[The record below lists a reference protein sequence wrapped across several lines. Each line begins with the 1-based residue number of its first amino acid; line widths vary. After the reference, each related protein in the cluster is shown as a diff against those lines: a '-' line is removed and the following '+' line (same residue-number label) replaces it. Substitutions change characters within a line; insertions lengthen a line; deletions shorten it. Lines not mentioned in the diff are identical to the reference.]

1 MEYRLEFFYEYG
13 LFLAKA
19 LTVVIA
25 LIITLVAMISI
36 AMKQSGNTT
45 EKGQLEFVS
54 LSDSYAELKQYGKRS
69 LLSDSELKA
78 FDKQEKVRVKAEKK
92 AAKKASKK
100 GEVGQDKSP
109 ESSCNSVS
117 SAESSSAKKSEACS
131 EIAENQL
138 QEVNANVGTNSHS
151 SHNVFVIDF
160 TGSMQA
166 DEVEA
171 LRREVTAILSVAT
184 TEDEVVVRLESG
196 GGVVHGYGLAAAQL
210 QRIKDAKI
218 KLTVTIDKVAASGGY
233 MMACVADDVIC
244 ANFAIIGSIGV
255 VAQVP
260 NIHKL
265 LKKNDVDIEMH
276 TAGEYK
282 RTLTM
287 LGENTDEGRAKFK
300 AELEAVH
307 VMFKDFVVQNRP
319 DLNINE
325 VATGEYWYGLEALK
339 KGLVDKLSTSD
350 DVLLE
355 LNQTHKVYRV
365 KYVEKKNLAEKL
377 GFAAEGAVLRIFNK
391 IMSSSIKPNY

>member
-1 MEYRLEFFYEYG
+1 MEHRLEFFYEYG

-25 LIITLVAMISI
+25 LVLSFGAMISL
-36 AMKQSGNTT
+36 AMKQSGNKA
-45 EKGQLEFVS
+45 EKGHLEFVS
-54 LSDSYAELKQYGKRS
+54 LSDSYDDLTQYAKRS
-69 LLSDSELKA
+69 LLSDAELKA
-78 FDKQEKVRVKAEKK
+78 FEKEEKANAKAEKK
-92 AAKKASKK
+92 AAKQALKK
-100 GEVGQDKSP
+100 GSLGVAKAKAKLAEGEP
-109 ESSCNSVS
+109 
-117 SAESSSAKKSEACS
+117 SAGDT
-131 EIAENQL
+131 
-138 QEVNANVGTNSHS
+138 NA
-151 SHNVFVIDF
+151 HNVFVIDF

-171 LRREVTAILSVAT
+171 LRREVTAVLSVAT
-184 TEDEVVVRLESG
+184 PEDEVVIRLESG

-210 QRIKDAKI
+210 QRIKDANV

-233 MMACVADDVIC
+233 MMACVADRVIC

-255 VAQVP
+255 VAQIP

-307 VMFKDFVVQNRP
+307 VMFKDFVSKNRP
-319 DLNINE
+319 ELMIDKI
-325 VATGEYWYGLEALK
+325 ATGEYWYGLEALN
-339 KGLVDKLSTSD
+339 KGLVDNLSTSD

-355 LNQTHKVYRV
+355 LNKTNKVYGV

-377 GFAAEGAVLRIFNK
+377 GFAAEGALLRIFNK
-391 IMSSSIKPNY
+391 VLSGSIKPNY

>member
-19 LTVVIA
+19 LTIVIA
-25 LIITLVAMISI
+25 LVLTLIVMISL

-54 LSDSYAELKQYGKRS
+54 LSDSYDDLKQYAKRS
-69 LLSDSELKA
+69 LLSDAELKA
-78 FDKQEKVRVKAEKK
+78 FDKQEKANAKAEKK
-92 AAKKASKK
+92 AAKKAVKK
-100 GEVGQDKSP
+100 GGTEVTKAKPEPVENATSTAEISP
-109 ESSCNSVS
+109 
-117 SAESSSAKKSEACS
+117 
-131 EIAENQL
+131 
-138 QEVNANVGTNSHS
+138 
-151 SHNVFVIDF
+151 HNVFVIDF

-171 LRREVTAILSVAT
+171 LRREVTAVLSVAT
-184 TEDEVVVRLESG
+184 PDDEVVIRLESG

-210 QRIKDAKI
+210 QRIKDADV

-233 MMACVADDVIC
+233 MMACVADHVIC

-307 VMFKDFVVQNRP
+307 VMFKDFVSTNRP
-319 DLNINE
+319 ELNINE
-325 VATGEYWYGLEALK
+325 VATGEYWYGIEALN
-339 KGLVDKLSTSD
+339 KGLVDTLSTSD
-350 DVLLE
+350 DVLLG

-377 GFAAEGAVLRIFNK
+377 GFAAESTLLRIFNK
-391 IMSSSIKPNY
+391 IMSGSLKPNF